1 MKILLPASSLN
12 FLAGILAGAGINL
25 ITSVATGPD
34 STVSIPLVAFDTAL
48 WVVAAGLLTW
58 AAQIVQRGE
67 READLEINRN
77 LSEIE
82 KRDIRDMFE
91 QRSWGRARVPV
102 VWTVIVLAGAI
113 LLLPRFI
120 PWGGLF

>member
-1 MKILLPASSLN
+1 MNNLPPASSIN

-34 STVSIPLVAFDTAL
+34 STVSIPLVAVDTVL

-77 LSEIE
+77 LSEVE

-91 QRSWGRARVPV
+91 QRSWQRARTPV
-102 VWTVIVLAGAI
+102 IWTVIVLAGAI

-120 PWGGLF
+120 PWGGLL

>member
-1 MKILLPASSLN
+1 MRNLLPASFLN

-25 ITSVATGPD
+25 ITSVATGPG
-34 STVSIPLVAFDTAL
+34 STVSIPMVFVDTVL
-48 WVVAAGLLTW
+48 WVIAAGLLTW

-91 QRSWGRARVPV
+91 QRSWRQARMPV
-102 VWTVIVLAGAI
+102 VCTVIVLTGAI
-113 LLLPRFI
+113 LLL
-120 PWGGLF
+120 

>member
-34 STVSIPLVAFDTAL
+34 STVSIPLVALDTAL

-77 LSEIE
+77 LSEVE
-82 KRDIRDMFE
+82 KHEIRDLFE
-91 QRSWGRARVPV
+91 QRSWQRARVPV
-102 VWTVIVLAGAI
+102 VWTGIVLAGAI